1 MQKYKA
7 WSGPCA
13 CNPHRLLVFVFSY
26 LVYPVGMGSLEV
38 TKRMSVMLF
47 CWFIAWLNW
56 LMWKGNLSRRPGTV
70 VAMRAVRRWGRRGH
84 GNGTENLARAA
95 INFALKIG
103 DRNRGLLTLAPHLFG
118 EKSETSSEPIFV
130 AHRRPCCCCP
140 CADFFYCVG

>member
-70 VAMRAVRRWGRRGH
+70 VAMRAVRRWGGGLGQRERGAW
-84 GNGTENLARAA
+84 GTATRIEIFKHRSKHNL
-95 INFALKIG
+95 
-103 DRNRGLLTLAPHLFG
+103 DRGLFCTSCPLALIYT
-118 EKSETSSEPIFV
+118 TSSFQGYTGYTGQVKAQP
-130 AHRRPCCCCP
+130 
-140 CADFFYCVG
+140 